1 MKSIAEV
8 FAKYKFK
15 TLKKAYKYF
24 DNKDYG
30 FTHKEIKEYF
40 DSIHTQ
46 SYLKKFNKHEMGA
59 FFSTTPGAY
68 QMDIYFHNKQSYL
81 LCIEINSRYVWIKRI
96 KSKNTEDV
104 LDAIK
109 QFVYE
114 CNPSIIT
121 CDEESAFRSI
131 SVVDFL
137 RSENIRLFVSLAQL
151 HTELGVINRFC
162 RTLNSLT
169 ADGTTV
175 PAKRK
180 SIKDRVENAV
190 KIYNKTPHE
199 ATGTTPKR
207 MHNDAELERQYIFKM
222 MEERDEKKKLLLKN
236 PIRKG
241 DNVRYVLDKQMFK
254 KNQHNRKLSRH
265 YYKVEDVLSP
275 FTYVIIAKDG
285 SIKKLPRY
293 RLYKI
298 NSKKGLTFGDSIEDE
313 SLFTVYDKIFNY
325 YPNSNPRKSEYEVQ
339 VINRD
344 DDGTKH
350 KSKRRIKCY
359 MLREGSPTHLS
370 ELEMEFFAKHKDKY
384 QFNDVTNQFDLKK

>member
-1 MKSIAEV
+1 MKSIASV
-8 FAKYKFK
+8 FEKYKFK
-15 TLKKAYKYF
+15 SLKKAYQYF

-30 FTHKEIKEYF
+30 YSHKEIKEYF

-46 SYLKKFNKHEMGA
+46 SFLKKYNKNEMGS

-81 LCIEINSRYVWIKRI
+81 LCIEINSRYVWIKKI
-96 KSKNTEDV
+96 KSKNTTDV

-109 QFVYE
+109 QFVYD
-114 CNPSIIT
+114 CDPSIIT

-131 SVVDFL
+131 QVVDYL
-137 RSENIRLFVSLAQL
+137 RSENIRLIVSLAQL
-151 HTELGVINRFC
+151 HSEMGVLNRFC
-162 RTLNSLT
+162 RTLNSRIDDKT
-169 ADGTTV
+169 
-175 PAKRK
+175 
-180 SIKDRVENAV
+180 SVEEAV
-190 KIYNKTPHE
+190 NTYNKSPHE
-199 ATGTTPKR
+199 ATGTTPKK
-207 MHNDAELERQYIFKM
+207 MHNDEELEKEYIFKKM
-222 MEERDEKKKLLLKN
+222 DERDEKKKLLLKN

-254 KNQHNRKLSRH
+254 KNQHNRKLSTH
-265 YYKVEDVLSP
+265 YYKVEDVISP
-275 FTYVIIAKDG
+275 FSYVIIAKDG

-325 YPNSNPRKSEYEVQ
+325 YPHKNPRKSEYEVQ

-344 DDGTKH
+344 DDGVKH
-350 KSKRRIKCY
+350 KTKRRIKCY

-370 ELEMEFFAKHKDKY
+370 ELEMEYFADKRDKY
-384 QFNDVTNQFDLKK
+384 KYNEVTNQFEEK